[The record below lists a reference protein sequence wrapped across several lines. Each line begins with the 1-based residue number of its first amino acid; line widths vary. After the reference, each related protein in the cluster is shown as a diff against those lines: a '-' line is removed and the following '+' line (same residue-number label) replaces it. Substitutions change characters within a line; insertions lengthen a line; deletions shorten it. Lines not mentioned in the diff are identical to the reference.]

1 MSKPGTSK
9 RQVARKDVRQAAVS
23 SMKQSLILDAAR
35 AIFEADG
42 IEGASIRAIAKRAGY
57 TPGAIYFHFASKED
71 IYAALLDQSL
81 DQVLVHVLDD
91 FPVDKAPLER
101 MRIAGRRIFN
111 FYADNPGELDL
122 GFYLFRGGMKPHGL
136 GRERDRDLNAKF
148 LAALVPF
155 KAALID
161 YGYPETEAD
170 AETAAFFAH
179 VAGLLLLKQTG
190 RLRLFTTDVDT
201 RIDAYIDQLEQRAAR
216 DIAVREWTETHGDA

>member
-1 MSKPGTSK
+1 MSKSDANANT
-9 RQVARKDVRQAAVS
+9 RQDARQAAVS

-35 AIFEADG
+35 AIFEAEG

-81 DQVLVHVLDD
+81 DRAVAAVHDD
-91 FPVDKAPLER
+91 FPVDAAPVGR
-101 MRIAGRRIFN
+101 MRAAGQRIFA

-136 GRERDRDLNAKF
+136 GRERDRALNAKF
-148 LAALVPF
+148 LQALQPF

-161 YGYPETEAD
+161 LGYPDAHAD

-179 VAGLLLLKQTG
+179 VSGLLLLQQTA
-190 RLRLFTTDVDT
+190 RMRLFETDAAKQIT
-201 RIDAYIDQLEQRAAR
+201 AYLDHLEQRAAR
-216 DIAVREWTETHGDA
+216 DVAVREWTETHGKS

>member
-1 MSKPGTSK
+1 MSKPVTEP
-9 RQVARKDVRQAAVS
+9 RQDAQVDARQNARQAAVS
-23 SMKQSLILDAAR
+23 NMKRSLILDAAR

-81 DQVLVHVLDD
+81 DTVVAYVHDD
-91 FPVDKAPLER
+91 FPADRPPVER
-101 MRIAGRRIFN
+101 MRIAGGRVFD

-136 GRERDRDLNAKF
+136 GRERDRALNAKF
-148 LAALVPF
+148 LDALAPF

-161 YGYPETEAD
+161 AGYPEAEAD
-170 AETAAFFAH
+170 AETAGFFAH

-190 RLRLFTTDVDT
+190 RMRLFDTDVDA
-201 RIDAYIDQLEQRAAR
+201 RIAAYLDQLEQRA
-216 DIAVREWTETHGDA
+216 V